1 MTDHATDRLPI
12 VTDTDGHAYLGADA
26 VVALLR
32 AIAESCRTLADDPDS
47 GGLRAAG
54 AAIDLE
60 ADNLDCLA
68 IMRTS
73 TLPKERRP

>member
-1 MTDHATDRLPI
+1 VTGHATDRLPI
-12 VTDTDGHAYLGADA
+12 VTFADGHAYLGADA

-32 AIAESCRTLADDPDS
+32 AIAESCRTLADDSDCD
-47 GGLRAAG
+47 LETAA
-54 AAIDLE
+54 AAIDQE

-73 TLPKERRP
+73 NPPKEARP

>member
-1 MTDHATDRLPI
+1 MTEHATSQLPI
-12 VTDTDGHAYLGADA
+12 VTSTDGHAYLGVDA

-32 AIAESCRTLADDPDS
+32 AIAESCRNLADDPDCD
-47 GGLRAAG
+47 LRGAAT
-54 AAIDLE
+54 AIDLE

-73 TLPKERRP
+73 NPPKEGRP